1 MTHAPIELL
10 IVDTLNIV
18 FLSLG
23 AIYLLKFLLKIGSQK
38 SKKYSIILC
47 ASIIAYAFV
56 HELMEVIH
64 SLFGFETGYIETV
77 VTTSISITYL
87 ITAIAIRNELNSI
100 IFAEVKKHGK

>member
-10 IVDTLNIV
+10 IVDTLNVV
-18 FLSLG
+18 FLFLG
-23 AIYLLKFLLKIGSQK
+23 AIYLLKFLLKIGSEK

-47 ASIIAYAFV
+47 TSIMAYAGV

-64 SLFGFETGYIETV
+64 SLFDFEIGYAETA
-77 VTTSISITYL
+77 VTTAISIIYL

-100 IFAEVKKHGK
+100 VFSGVKKHGK